1 MRCLRLALDN
11 VSALNPIVL
20 ENVLETLIIG
30 GEREI
35 ANEKGGLGRFTSRSS
50 SINSRRSLYLLA
62 RSSLLGGLGL
72 GLGGLL
78 NGRSILHGSIFSSL
92 LSSIC
97 LLSQLE
103 GKEKQ
108 RHLVRR
114 AVESQRTIN
123 AQ

>member
-20 ENVLETLIIG
+20 ENVLEALIIG

-62 RSSLLGGLGL
+62 RSSLLDGLGL

-92 LSSIC
+92 LSIC